1 MREEEADVVGL
12 VADAET
18 WTDLR
23 LSFFELECLAINFL
37 FVLVVM
43 VEDAVSSSSLTT
55 VAVVG
60 LFGAYSGDDL
70 ETSLLRSFS

>member
-23 LSFFELECLAINFL
+23 LSFFELECFAIDFRL
-37 FVLVVM
+37 VLVVT

-55 VAVVG
+55 VSALG
-60 LFGAYSGDDL
+60 LLGPYSGDDL